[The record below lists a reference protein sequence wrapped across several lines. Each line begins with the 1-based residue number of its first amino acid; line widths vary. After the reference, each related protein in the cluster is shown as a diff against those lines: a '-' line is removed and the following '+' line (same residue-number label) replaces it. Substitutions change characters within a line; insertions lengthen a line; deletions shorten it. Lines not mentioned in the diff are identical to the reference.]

1 MNIAFGY
8 SSLRK
13 GGAER
18 VISSLANYFV
28 SNDQVN
34 IITLD
39 NYDSEY
45 ELAPGVKHMKLDVSR
60 KSVSLMD
67 KFRSI
72 RTQIAR
78 IAETVAAIQP
88 DVIVAFDPKIA
99 DLCRRAVR
107 GRIKVIGSERSNP
120 YYDRKGF
127 LSKVFV
133 RASRKLDGFIFQTQ
147 GAKGYYP
154 KKIQEKSIVIPNGI
168 FFPMTATPLEYG
180 MREKIICATGRV
192 VPVKRYDVLIRA
204 FGQIADQIPDYQV
217 HIYGVGDEQERL
229 EGLANEL
236 KIGDRVR
243 FWGLCDRISDVLC
256 RNRIFVLTSES
267 EGMPNGLIEAMAC
280 GCACIASD
288 CDFGPSE
295 LIREGENGVLFPVG
309 DVDRLASA
317 LLEMATDR
325 GKAERIARN
334 AQKIN
339 DTLSIERIA
348 NQYHDYIEMIAQR
361 GRE

>member
-1 MNIAFGY
+1 MNIAFVY

-45 ELAPGVKHMKLDVSR
+45 ELAPGVKHLKLDVSG

-78 IAETVAAIQP
+78 IAETVAAMQP
-88 DVIVAFDPKIA
+88 DVIV
-99 DLCRRAVR
+99 
-107 GRIKVIGSERSNP
+107 
-120 YYDRKGF
+120 
-127 LSKVFV
+127 
-133 RASRKLDGFIFQTQ
+133 
-147 GAKGYYP
+147 
-154 KKIQEKSIVIPNGI
+154 
-168 FFPMTATPLEYG
+168 
-180 MREKIICATGRV
+180 
-192 VPVKRYDVLIRA
+192 A

-217 HIYGVGDEQERL
+217 HIYGVGDEQEML